1 MNIENFYKYFLKK
14 IELKIKKK
22 KKINVMVTG
31 GKSITKLY
39 HYINTNLS
47 RELYK
52 KINFFITDERL
63 FTHVKNTNSYMVKKN
78 LFKGINQSNY
88 KIFEFAQKNLN
99 MFENLYNY
107 NSKLKDIDFL
117 LISYGEDGHIAS
129 LFPDLKPL
137 INLKNVSLV
146 YNRSNKYKFRL
157 SISERMLKKTKN
169 KFLFFIGKNKKK
181 LLSQIKKNV
190 KKQNYFKFFKSSH
203 IIIDS

>member
-1 MNIENFYKYFLKK
+1 MK
-14 IELKIKKK
+14 
-22 KKINVMVTG
+22 
-31 GKSITKLY
+31 
-39 HYINTNLS
+39 
-47 RELYK
+47 
-52 KINFFITDERL
+52 D
-63 FTHVKNTNSYMVKKN
+63 TNSYMVKKN

-88 KIFEFAQKNLN
+88 KIFEFTQKNLN

-157 SISERMLKKTKN
+157 SISERMLKK
-169 KFLFFIGKNKKK
+169 LRISFFF
-181 LLSQIKKNV
+181 
-190 KKQNYFKFFKSSH
+190 YR
-203 IIIDS
+203 